1 MDNAVKRTG
10 ESRISDRGDI
20 KMSAFNRNKYNPAKF
35 IESVLSNTA
44 IVSYGFITAIDYDTV
59 VVTPAVSNKASAEKI
74 RCTFMNLGE
83 DLFAVIRK
91 PAIGMRVMVF
101 SPAKAASGMYESYK
115 QLSEN
120 ESRDY
125 IFVSSPAVYSSQ
137 FAFCLPAMK
146 ATAQALSSIIVDS
159 DIISIEIKHEI
170 AALLDQDIE
179 LDFTGDTHI
188 ELHEG
193 SKHFRGYYG
202 DLEETFG
209 MQEGASGT
217 EKPGTYVY
225 KETYGKHS
233 SVEKNYE
240 SGIKTVIGK
249 AYEKP
254 FLENKGALV
263 DSSAPV
269 TIELGASAPVTL
281 TFGDSAMVISADI
294 GTGFSVTVTGSAEI
308 AFASDSG
315 MINIGNSIGTL
326 LSIFNDLITA
336 LSSLATNG
344 GPTAQTIAPAT
355 IAALEQ
361 VKLKIG
367 QILK

>member
-1 MDNAVKRTG
+1 
-10 ESRISDRGDI
+10 
-20 KMSAFNRNKYNPAKF
+20 MSAFNRNKYNPAKF
-35 IESVLSNTA
+35 VELVLSNTS

-159 DIISIEIKHEI
+159 DIISVEIKHEI
-170 AALLDQDIE
+170 AALLDQNIE
-179 LDFTGDTHI
+179 LDFMGDTHI

-225 KETYGKHS
+225 KKTYGKHS

-281 TFGDSAMVISADI
+281 KFGDNIVVIKADTE
-294 GTGFSVTVTGSAEI
+294 TGLDIALTGATKV
-308 AFASDSG
+308 
-315 MINIGNSIGTL
+315 N
-326 LSIFNDLITA
+326 ITA
-336 LSSLATNG
+336 ESGKFNFSNANGSLKDILDMVADLCSQINTIG
-344 GPTAQTIAPAT
+344 GPAAQSLEPGL
-355 IAALEQ
+355 ALQ
-361 VKLKIG
+361 FSSDLKTLISG
-367 QILK
+367 VLE